1 MLLSI
6 VTPTYNRADLLP
18 RLYKSLV
25 EQNSS
30 DFEWVVVDDG
40 SLDNTEELIKSYV
53 DENKLKINYIKKP
66 NGGKHTAY
74 NLGVNASCG
83 DLIIC
88 VDSDD
93 LMAKNSIEIIKKYR
107 GKVSDLESCAG
118 FVAKK
123 IDIDGTKMNFD
134 LPDNKIIN
142 LYDLETVFNC
152 VGDKCFIV
160 KSDIAKNNIFPFV
173 ESERFFPEG
182 YMWDMIGNKYS
193 FYSINEVI
201 NECEYQEDGYSNN
214 YLKLM
219 LNNPTGFKAF
229 LSQRIDM
236 ATTLKERLGYASRYN
251 AFKILSNKNIFNYK
265 GRHKVLTY
273 LSYPIGALFCV
284 YYKLKKRRV

>member
-25 EQNSS
+25 EQNSN
-30 DFEWVVVDDG
+30 DFEWIVVDDG
-40 SLDNTEELIKSYV
+40 SSDNTEELINS
-53 DENKLKINYIKKP
+53 YIKEDKFKITYIRKA

-74 NLGVNASCG
+74 NLGVNSSNG
-83 DLIIC
+83 DLVIC

-93 LMAKNSIEIIKKYR
+93 LMAKNSIEIIKMHLNKI
-107 GKVSDLESCAG
+107 STLASCAG

-123 IDIDGTKMNFD
+123 KDIDGTKMNFD
-134 LPDNKIIN
+134 LPDNKTIN

-152 VGDKCFIV
+152 AGDKCFIV
-160 KSDIAKNNIFPFV
+160 KSDIAKDNIFPFV
-173 ESERFFPEG
+173 ENERFFPEG

-236 ATTLKERLGYASRYN
+236 AKSLPERLGYASRYN
-251 AFKILSNKNIFNYK
+251 AFKILSKKNVFNYK
-265 GRHKVLTY
+265 GRHKFTTFI
-273 LSYPIGALFCV
+273 SYPIGVLFCV
-284 YYKLKKRRV
+284 YYNLKKRRV